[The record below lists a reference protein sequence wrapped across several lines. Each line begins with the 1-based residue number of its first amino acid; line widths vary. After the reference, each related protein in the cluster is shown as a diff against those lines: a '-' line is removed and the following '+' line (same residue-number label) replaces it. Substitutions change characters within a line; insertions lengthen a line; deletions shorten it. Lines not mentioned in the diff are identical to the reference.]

1 MDTHEVGEL
10 VARAR
15 EAARAQASPQ
25 LAHLA
30 ALADEAWRLAL
41 RSAGRSGGTSDLLF
55 CADWYA
61 RQAVEAAD
69 AAARVRSTP
78 LTC

>member
-1 MDTHEVGEL
+1 MDAHEVGEV

-15 EAARAQASPQ
+15 EAARGQASPQ

-41 RSAGRSGGTSDLLF
+41 RSAGRSGSTSDLLY
-55 CADWYA
+55 CADSYA
-61 RQAVEAAD
+61 RRALEAATRPPGS
-69 AAARVRSTP
+69 ARH
-78 LTC
+78 L